1 MFQQTNNPYQSAAGD
16 AANQK
21 FCTGTVRAYDPDKR
35 LYTVDV
41 LGYGEH
47 QCKQVST
54 GLLRPY
60 ADRAKVVVATFSG
73 SRWTIIGEV
82 PQPLDGPEGRANST
96 EENLASSRGRVTG
109 AADAE
114 EMFFPNYRELDAA
127 GEPEVPVFPG
137 DARVENR
144 ASRNLVKSFLHIFKF
159 GDIVLKA
166 KSFCYIYLSRAKS
179 TIVMRARDLQE
190 RFSGYRREVETPLLP
205 DLPGIMAPN
214 QTTVT
219 ESIWLNPLLM
229 NLPAN
234 IIHRSGTLTGKS
246 LYVNQGFEST
256 YLGGFQHV
264 DLVEQTF
271 RRKSGKAYFLMGSL
285 LPITSGTPLIPG
297 ANVLDLPV
305 PTDVGTGISL
315 QTPFSNLTMLDEIQ
329 TLRLQQ
335 GENTILMSPLGVVT
349 TSGANAFTVN
359 PAGVAL
365 SGGANVFTVNELGIN
380 IANGSAAVLVN
391 DLGVNIVKGTSAV
404 NVSEAGINLVNGTN
418 VVAVNEV
425 ETTLVNGAN
434 KVTVSDA
441 GINIA
446 GTALNINIAGPVKI
460 NGATVDIKPLPDGL

>member
-1 MFQQTNNPYQSAAGD
+1 MFQPTNNPYQSAAGD

-21 FCTGTVRAYDPDKR
+21 FCTGTVRGYDPDKR

-41 LGYGEH
+41 LGYGE
-47 QCKQVST
+47 QPCRQMST

-60 ADRAKVVVATFSG
+60 ADRTKVVVGTFSG

-114 EMFFPNYRELDAA
+114 EMFSPNYRELDAA

-137 DARVENR
+137 DVRIENR

-159 GDIVLKA
+159 GDVLLKA

-179 TIVMRARDLQE
+179 TIVLRARDLQE
-190 RFSGYRREVETPLLP
+190 RFSGYRREVETPLIP
-205 DLPGIMAPN
+205 DLLGVTPPN

-219 ESIWLNPLLM
+219 ESIWFNPTLM
-229 NLPAN
+229 SLPAN

-246 LYVNQGFEST
+246 DHVNLGFEST

-285 LPITSGTPLIPG
+285 LPITSGTPPLLG
-297 ANVLDLPV
+297 TNVLDLPV

-335 GENTILMSPLGVVT
+335 GDNTILMSPAGIVA
-349 TSGANAFTVN
+349 TSGANIV
-359 PAGVAL
+359 
-365 SGGANVFTVNELGIN
+365 TVNE
-380 IANGSAAVLVN
+380 AA
-391 DLGVNIVKGTSAV
+391 I
-404 NVSEAGINLVNGTN
+404 
-418 VVAVNEV
+418 
-425 ETTLVNGAN
+425 TLVNGGN
-434 KVTVSDA
+434 SITVSPA

-446 GTALNINIAGPVKI
+446 GTSLTMNIGGPVVI
-460 NGATVDIKPLPDGL
+460 NGTTVDLVAPG

>member
-1 MFQQTNNPYQSAAGD
+1 MFQPTNRPYQSAAGD

-21 FCTGTVRAYDPDKR
+21 FCTGYVRSYDPDKR
-35 LYTVDV
+35 LYRVDV
-41 LGYGEH
+41 LGYGELL
-47 QCKQVST
+47 CKQMST

-60 ADRAKVVVATFSG
+60 ADGTQVVVATFPG
-73 SRWTIIGEV
+73 SRWSIVGEL
-82 PQPLDGPEGRANST
+82 PQPAEGPESRASST

-114 EMFFPNYRELDAA
+114 EMFSPNYREMDAA

-166 KSFCYIYLSRAKS
+166 KSFCYIYLSKAKS
-179 TIVMRARDLQE
+179 TIVMRARNLQE

-205 DLPGIMAPN
+205 DLPGVIPPN

-229 NLPAN
+229 SLPAN

-264 DLVEQTF
+264 DLLEQTF
-271 RRKSGKAYFLMGSL
+271 RRKSGKAFFLMGSL
-285 LPITSGTPLIPG
+285 LPTTTGTPPPPFTT
-297 ANVLDLPV
+297 DLGLY
-305 PTDVGTGISL
+305 TADAGTGISL

-335 GENTILMSPLGVVT
+335 GDNTILMSPAGIVA
-349 TSGANAFTVN
+349 TSGANIV
-359 PAGVAL
+359 
-365 SGGANVFTVNELGIN
+365 TVNE
-380 IANGSAAVLVN
+380 AA
-391 DLGVNIVKGTSAV
+391 I
-404 NVSEAGINLVNGTN
+404 
-418 VVAVNEV
+418 
-425 ETTLVNGAN
+425 TLVNGPN
-434 KVTVSDA
+434 SVTVSPA

-446 GTALNINIAGPVKI
+446 GTSLTMNIGGPVVI
-460 NGATVDIKPLPDGL
+460 NGTTVDLVAPG

>member
-1 MFQQTNNPYQSAAGD
+1 MYQQTNSPFQTSGED
-16 AANQK
+16 AEGTL
-21 FCTGTVRAYDPDKR
+21 FSTGRVLAYDPDKR
-35 LYTVDV
+35 LHLVEV
-41 LGYGEH
+41 SGYGE
-47 QCKQVST
+47 QRCKQLSAGV
-54 GLLRPY
+54 LRPY
-60 ADRAKVVVATFSG
+60 PKDTQVVVSTFQGATWS
-73 SRWTIIGEV
+73 IIGEV
-82 PQPLDGPEGRANST
+82 PQPASSPRARASST
-96 EENLASSRGRVTG
+96 DENLASSRGRVTG
-109 AADAE
+109 SAAAE
-114 EMFFPNYRELDAA
+114 ELFFPNYRETDAA
-127 GEPEVPVFPG
+127 GEPEVPVFDG
-137 DARVENR
+137 DVRIENR

-159 GDIVLKA
+159 GDVLLKA

-179 TIVMRARDLQE
+179 TIVLRARDLQE
-190 RFSGYRREVETPLLP
+190 RFSGYRREVETPLIP
-205 DLPGIMAPN
+205 DLLGVTPPN

-219 ESIWLNPLLM
+219 ESIWFNPTLM
-229 NLPAN
+229 SLPAN

-246 LYVNQGFEST
+246 DHVNLGFEST

-285 LPITSGTPLIPG
+285 LPITSGTPPLLG
-297 ANVLDLPV
+297 TNVLDLPV

-349 TSGANAFTVN
+349 TSGTNAFTVN

-380 IANGSAAVLVN
+380 IANGSATVLVN

-418 VVAVNEV
+418 AVTVNEAA
-425 ETTLVNGAN
+425 TTLVNGAN
-434 KVTVSDA
+434 TVTVSDA
-441 GINIA
+441 GISIA
-446 GTALNINIAGPVKI
+446 GSALAINIAGPVVI
-460 NGATVDIKPLPDGL
+460 NGTTVDINPFPTP